1 MLHILALFSFLL
13 VSSSHAAIQDFCVA
27 DLTAPQGPEGYTCKT
42 PAEVTADDFVYSGLR
57 QPGNTSSSIFNASI
71 NSASVHKFPVL
82 NGLGVSVARADVA
95 PGGVLPLHTH
105 PGGTEIILVGRGAV
119 TAGLISSD
127 NTVYVKTVE
136 EGDIMVFP
144 QGLLH
149 FLVNS
154 GGTEALIWVSFSSP
168 SPGLQV
174 LNTALFG
181 NNLDSDLLEKITLLG
196 DDEVQRLKG
205 IFGGSG

>member
-1 MLHILALFSFLL
+1 M
-13 VSSSHAAIQDFCVA
+13 
-27 DLTAPQGPEGYTCKT
+27 
-42 PAEVTADDFVYSGLR
+42 YSGLR
-57 QPGNTSSSIFNASI
+57 EPEHTSSIFNASI

-82 NGLGVSVARADVA
+82 NGLGVSVARADIA

-105 PGGTEIILVGRGAV
+105 PGATEIILVARGAV

-127 NTVYVKTVE
+127 NAVYVKTVE

-144 QGLLH
+144 QGLLR
-149 FLVNS
+149 FPVNT
-154 GGTEALIWVSFSSP
+154 GGTEVLIWVSFGSP

-205 IFGGSG
+205 ILGEYCIWSHLWSNVDHKCYPFFFYIC

>member
-1 MLHILALFSFLL
+1 
-13 VSSSHAAIQDFCVA
+13 
-27 DLTAPQGPEGYTCKT
+27 
-42 PAEVTADDFVYSGLR
+42 
-57 QPGNTSSSIFNASI
+57 
-71 NSASVHKFPVL
+71 
-82 NGLGVSVARADVA
+82 
-95 PGGVLPLHTH
+95 
-105 PGGTEIILVGRGAV
+105 
-119 TAGLISSD
+119 
-127 NTVYVKTVE
+127 
-136 EGDIMVFP
+136 MVFP

-149 FLVNS
+149 FVVNN

-205 IFGGSG
+205 IFGGTG

>member
-1 MLHILALFSFLL
+1 MLHILALFSFFL
-13 VSSSHAAIQDFCVA
+13 VSSSHAALQDFCVA
-27 DLTAPQGPEGYTCKT
+27 DFTAHKALQAT
-42 PAEVTADDFVYSGLR
+42 PAGRLQNLEWPWRLR
-57 QPGNTSSSIFNASI
+57 GTSRRS
-71 NSASVHKFPVL
+71 
-82 NGLGVSVARADVA
+82 

-105 PGGTEIILVGRGAV
+105 PGATEIILVARGAV

-149 FLVNS
+149 FLVNT

-205 IFGGSG
+205 IFGGTG